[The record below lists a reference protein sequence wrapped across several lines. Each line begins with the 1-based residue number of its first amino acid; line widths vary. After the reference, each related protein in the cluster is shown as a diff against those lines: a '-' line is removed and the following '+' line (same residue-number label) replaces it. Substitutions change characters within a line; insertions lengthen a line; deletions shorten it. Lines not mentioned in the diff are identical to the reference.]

1 MSSRDGRMRV
11 LLLNQYF
18 WPDEAATAQL
28 ATDLAEDLVARGD
41 EVTVVASAGAYAGPA
56 ATCRRETYRGID
68 IRRVPATSFGRKT
81 KLHRVADYATFYA
94 GAALELARAGR
105 HDVIIVLTTPPL
117 LNTLGVALQ
126 ALRGERLVLWV
137 MDVYPEIA
145 VALGVFPARGLL
157 TAGLRAAARLVYRRA
172 DAVVAL
178 GELMAER
185 LVAAGAPRDRVHV
198 IHNWADGAAI
208 TPIPRAQN
216 AFAREL
222 GLTDELVI
230 GYSGNFGNCHD
241 VTTILEAAKLLRDRR
256 DILWLFIG
264 DGPRRA
270 EVAAAITRDGLHAQL
285 LPYQPRARLAE
296 SLSAPDVHLVTI
308 LPGFE
313 GLLVPSKLYGC
324 LAAGRAVAY
333 VGPPGTEVARI
344 IGDGRC
350 GVAVAPGDAHGLAQQ
365 VTRMRGASRGM
376 GERARATFTTGFG
389 RERLTAAWRAVCV
402 GRSPRA
408 TAAD

>member
-1 MSSRDGRMRV
+1 MRV

-28 ATDLAEDLVARGD
+28 ATDLAEDLVARGHQ
-41 EVTVVASAGAYAGPA
+41 VTAIASAGAYAGPA
-56 ATCRRETYRGID
+56 PTCRRETWRGID
-68 IRRVPATSFGRKT
+68 IRRVPATSYGRKS
-81 KLHRVADYATFYA
+81 KLHRLADYATFYA

-105 HDVIIVLTTPPL
+105 HDVVIVLTTPPL
-117 LNTLGVALQ
+117 LNTLGVLLK

-145 VALGVFPARGLL
+145 VALGVFPARGPV
-157 TAGLRAAARLVYRRA
+157 TAALRAAARLVYRRA

-185 LVAAGAPRDRVHV
+185 LIESGAPRERVHV

-208 TPIPRAQN
+208 RPIPRAEN

-222 GLTDELVI
+222 GLGDELVV

-241 VTTILEAAKLLRDRR
+241 IPTLLEAARRLRERK
-256 DILWLFIG
+256 DIVWLFIG
-264 DGPRRA
+264 EGPRKADIARA
-270 EVAAAITRDGLHAQL
+270 IARDALNARL

-308 LPGFE
+308 LPEFA

-324 LAAGRAVAY
+324 LAAGRAVVY
-333 VGPPGTEVARI
+333 VGPPGTEVERIAQAQGCGISVASGDPAALAAELVRLAGQRDRVARL
-344 IGDGRC
+344 G
-350 GVAVAPGDAHGLAQQ
+350 AQ
-365 VTRMRGASRGM
+365 
-376 GERARATFTTGFG
+376 ARAALEERYG
-389 RERLTAAWRAVCV
+389 RERLTGAWAGVCEGVV
-402 GRSPRA
+402 G
-408 TAAD
+408 